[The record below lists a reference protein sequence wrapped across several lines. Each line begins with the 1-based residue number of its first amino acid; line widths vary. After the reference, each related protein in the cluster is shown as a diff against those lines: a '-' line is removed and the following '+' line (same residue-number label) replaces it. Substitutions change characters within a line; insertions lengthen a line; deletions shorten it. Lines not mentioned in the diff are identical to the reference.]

1 MDGQPGLWVDSLMD
15 EEQRLALNQL
25 IKLRISCIDE
35 ICKDC
40 VIFFLNNK
48 NIIYTTTLIMS

>member
-25 IKLRISCIDE
+25 IELRISCIDE

-40 VIFFLNNK
+40 VIFF
-48 NIIYTTTLIMS
+48 